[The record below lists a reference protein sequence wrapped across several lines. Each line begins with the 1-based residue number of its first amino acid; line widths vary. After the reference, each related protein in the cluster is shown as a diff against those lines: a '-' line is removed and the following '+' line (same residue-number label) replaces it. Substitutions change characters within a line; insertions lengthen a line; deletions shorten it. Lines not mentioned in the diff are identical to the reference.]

1 MSDTWKI
8 IVRQY
13 ALKSQY
19 PRAAAKRIM
28 NETIREN
35 INSRPAF
42 KDVTSEEISAVINEA
57 LLEHPDRPQNGTEH

>member
-1 MSDTWKI
+1 MDDTWKI

-19 PRAAAKRIM
+19 PKAIGKRIM
-28 NETIREN
+28 NEEMLKN

-42 KDVTSEEISAVINEA
+42 KNVTAEEISSVINEA
-57 LLEHPDRPQNGTEH
+57 LLDHPDRPKDEP